1 MDINDIAAKAAA
13 KIDAAR
19 DTKVNAVKQAAASG
33 VEVQE
38 AAQLLAA
45 AEQKYAKDYQAAL
58 RADWTESDLRGFGLD
73 APTKK
78 AGGRPRGRRAPQEST
93 PGCRRPGVVTP
104 RPHGHGKSP
113 IAPRFSRAHGDDGTQ
128 LTGCTQPPLPESW
141 TEKSV
146 RTFGEQF
153 YARQQFVI

>member
-19 DTKVNAVKQAAASG
+19 DVKVNAVKAAAASG
-33 VEVQE
+33 VKLTE

-73 APTKK
+73 APAKK
-78 AGGRPRGRRAPQEST
+78 AGGRPRGAKTTRKAKPTTE
-93 PGCRRPGVVTP
+93 
-104 RPHGHGKSP
+104 
-113 IAPRFSRAHGDDGTQ
+113 APRENELIGA
-128 LTGCTQPPLPESW
+128 TGSDNQ
-141 TEKSV
+141 
-146 RTFGEQF
+146 
-153 YARQQFVI
+153 

>member
-1 MDINDIAAKAAA
+1 MDINDIAAKATA

-19 DTKVNAVKQAAASG
+19 DTKVNAVKRAAASG

-73 APTKK
+73 APAKK
-78 AGGRPRGRRAPQEST
+78 AGGRPRGRRTTTETAP
-93 PGCRRPGVVTP
+93 VT
-104 RPHGHGKSP
+104 
-113 IAPRFSRAHGDDGTQ
+113 GDS
-128 LTGCTQPPLPESW
+128 E
-141 TEKSV
+141 
-146 RTFGEQF
+146 
-153 YARQQFVI
+153 

>member
-78 AGGRPRGRRAPQEST
+78 AGGRPRGRKAAQESA
-93 PGCRRPGVVTP
+93 PVAGV
-104 RPHGHGKSP
+104 S
-113 IAPRFSRAHGDDGTQ
+113 
-128 LTGCTQPPLPESW
+128 E
-141 TEKSV
+141 
-146 RTFGEQF
+146 
-153 YARQQFVI
+153 

>member
-19 DTKVNAVKQAAASG
+19 DVKVNAVKTAAASG
-33 VEVQE
+33 VELAE

-73 APTKK
+73 APAKK
-78 AGGRPRGRRAPQEST
+78 AGGRPRGTKST
-93 PGCRRPGVVTP
+93 RQTRP
-104 RPHGHGKSP
+104 
-113 IAPRFSRAHGDDGTQ
+113 ADEASRENELIGATDTNGQ
-128 LTGCTQPPLPESW
+128 
-141 TEKSV
+141 
-146 RTFGEQF
+146 
-153 YARQQFVI
+153 

>member
-19 DTKVNAVKQAAASG
+19 DAKVNAVKTAAASG

-58 RADWTESDLRGFGLD
+58 RADWTDSDLRGFGLD

-78 AGGRPRGRRAPQEST
+78 ASGRPRGRKPAQELAPVAGASE
-93 PGCRRPGVVTP
+93 
-104 RPHGHGKSP
+104 
-113 IAPRFSRAHGDDGTQ
+113 
-128 LTGCTQPPLPESW
+128 
-141 TEKSV
+141 
-146 RTFGEQF
+146 
-153 YARQQFVI
+153 

>member
-45 AEQKYAKDYQAAL
+45 AEQKYAKDYQSAL

-73 APTKK
+73 APAKK
-78 AGGRPRGRRAPQEST
+78 AGGRPRGRKAT
-93 PGCRRPGVVTP
+93 
-104 RPHGHGKSP
+104 
-113 IAPRFSRAHGDDGTQ
+113 
-128 LTGCTQPPLPESW
+128 PESAPGSGGS
-141 TEKSV
+141 E
-146 RTFGEQF
+146 
-153 YARQQFVI
+153 

>member
-19 DTKVNAVKQAAASG
+19 DTKVNAVKRAAASG

-38 AAQLLAA
+38 AAQMLAA

-73 APTKK
+73 APAKK
-78 AGGRPRGRRAPQEST
+78 AGGRPRGSKTTRQTKQSDETARENELSDT
-93 PGCRRPGVVTP
+93 
-104 RPHGHGKSP
+104 
-113 IAPRFSRAHGDDGTQ
+113 
-128 LTGCTQPPLPESW
+128 TGSDNQ
-141 TEKSV
+141 
-146 RTFGEQF
+146 
-153 YARQQFVI
+153 

>member
-19 DTKVNAVKQAAASG
+19 DTKVNAVKRAAASG

-73 APTKK
+73 APAKK
-78 AGGRPRGRRAPQEST
+78 VGGRPRGRKTAQESI
-93 PGCRRPGVVTP
+93 PVAGG
-104 RPHGHGKSP
+104 
-113 IAPRFSRAHGDDGTQ
+113 
-128 LTGCTQPPLPESW
+128 PE
-141 TEKSV
+141 
-146 RTFGEQF
+146 
-153 YARQQFVI
+153 

>member
-19 DTKVNAVKQAAASG
+19 DVKVNAVKTAAASG
-33 VEVQE
+33 VELAE

-58 RADWTESDLRGFGLD
+58 RADWTDSDLRSFGLD

-78 AGGRPRGRRAPQEST
+78 AGGRPRTRKAAQEPAS
-93 PGCRRPGVVTP
+93 VT
-104 RPHGHGKSP
+104 GAS
-113 IAPRFSRAHGDDGTQ
+113 Q
-128 LTGCTQPPLPESW
+128 
-141 TEKSV
+141 
-146 RTFGEQF
+146 
-153 YARQQFVI
+153 

>member
-38 AAQLLAA
+38 AAQRLAA
-45 AEQKYAKDYQAAL
+45 AEQKYAKDYQSAL

-73 APTKK
+73 APAKK
-78 AGGRPRGRRAPQEST
+78 AGGRPRGRKAT
-93 PGCRRPGVVTP
+93 
-104 RPHGHGKSP
+104 
-113 IAPRFSRAHGDDGTQ
+113 
-128 LTGCTQPPLPESW
+128 PESAPVAAG
-141 TEKSV
+141 TNE
-146 RTFGEQF
+146 
-153 YARQQFVI
+153 

>member
-19 DTKVNAVKQAAASG
+19 DAKVNAVKTAAASS
-33 VEVQE
+33 VELQE

-73 APTKK
+73 APAKK
-78 AGGRPRGRRAPQEST
+78 AGGRPRGAKTTRQSK
-93 PGCRRPGVVTP
+93 
-104 RPHGHGKSP
+104 HS
-113 IAPRFSRAHGDDGTQ
+113 DDAARETEMIGM
-128 LTGCTQPPLPESW
+128 TGSG
-141 TEKSV
+141 S
-146 RTFGEQF
+146 
-153 YARQQFVI
+153 